1 MLSRMKLTKK
11 RRYAVRI
18 LIDIA
23 QQEGKRVPLKDTA
36 KRQAIGAKYCEQII
50 AELRI
55 AGLVESTRGRFGG
68 YLLARPADK
77 ISIGDVV
84 RATIDPYEGSKDLRD
99 AAIEKAYKR
108 VQAAMWGVMDEVPL
122 AEAAEA

>member
-1 MLSRMKLTKK
+1 MRFTTKVL
-11 RRYAVRI
+11 YAVRI
-18 LIDIA
+18 MIDIA
-23 QQEGKRVPLKDTA
+23 QQEGERVPLKDTA
-36 KRQAIGAKYCEQII
+36 RRQAISAKYCEQII

-55 AGLVESTRGRFGG
+55 TGLVESTRGRFGG

-108 VQAAMWGVMDEVPL
+108 VRAAIWGALDAVTL
-122 AEAAEA
+122 A